1 MNNTPVPMNIDRNR
15 APTRGNY
22 RGNYHGNN
30 FRGRQ
35 NPNHYQGNRP
45 QGNFQ
50 GNATATTNSSNAC
63 FQCGEVGHYARNCPK
78 HCPSN
83 QYNRTANLIDLN
95 DNQGYTDANTIEED
109 PVKALQAQLN
119 SLSTENREKL
129 AMAMGGANESDFPS
143 A

>member
-22 RGNYHGNN
+22 RGNYRGNN

-35 NPNHYQGNRP
+35 NPNRYQGNRP
-45 QGNFQ
+45 QNNFQ
-50 GNATATTNSSNAC
+50 GNATTTGNLSNAC
-63 FQCGEVGHYARNCPK
+63 FQCGEVGHFARNCPK
-78 HCPSN
+78 RRPN
-83 QYNRTANLIDLN
+83 GQYNQMANLIN
-95 DNQGYTDANTIEED
+95 FNNNQNFTSNEVVEED
-109 PVKALQAQLN
+109 PVEALQAQLN

-129 AMAMGGANESDFPS
+129 VLAMGGGDQSDFPS